1 MLSLDK
7 YAFDVLLAYG
17 LGLAL
22 LVAIILLSVAQSGR
36 VKRQLEDLE

>member
-1 MLSLDK
+1 MPSLDK
-7 YAFDVLLAYG
+7 YASDVLLAYG

-22 LVAIILLSVAQSGR
+22 LVAIILLSVAQSQR